1 VRAGS
6 QLGRSRIGAASE
18 YRCGRARGPPQGAR
32 ASRALKEAT
41 LDNERAK
48 ELLDA
53 ERRRVEAL
61 LRDARE
67 AGEQD
72 RGAANEPGDM
82 ADPAERL
89 TAEGLDD
96 AVAAGLRDR
105 LATIARAEAR
115 LRSGAYGRSV
125 RSGLAIPDER
135 LEADPAAELTVE
147 EAAEGPSKDYLG
159 G

>member
-1 VRAGS
+1 
-6 QLGRSRIGAASE
+6 
-18 YRCGRARGPPQGAR
+18 
-32 ASRALKEAT
+32 

-53 ERRRVEAL
+53 ERRRVEGLLQEAL
-61 LRDARE
+61 E

-72 RGAANEPGDM
+72 RGTANEQGDM

-105 LATIARAEAR
+105 LGAIARAEAR
-115 LRSGAYGRSV
+115 LRSGSYGRSV
-125 RSGLAIPDER
+125 KSGLAIPDDR

-147 EAAEGPSKDYLG
+147 EAR
-159 G
+159 